1 MRIAVVAGLI
11 AIGFTSTPK
20 LLAAEPPSRGGA
32 IREQITI
39 IADIPYANNDNPRQ
53 QLDLFLPKQ
62 PVLNAPLPVIVFV
75 HGGGWRKGDRRS
87 GLTMLAPLIAS
98 GRFAGA
104 SIGYRLTDEA
114 SWPAQIHDCKAAI
127 RWLRGNAGKHGLN
140 ADRIAVIG
148 TSAGGH
154 LVAMLGTSGG
164 VAELEGDLGAFVG
177 LSSRVQCVVDFFGP
191 SDLATMGG
199 WHNKPDAPEALL
211 LGGPIQEN
219 QDLAQSASPIH
230 YASADDP
237 PFLMIHGTADPL
249 VPFGQSVEL
258 QKKLEATGVTAFLI
272 PIENGGH
279 GRFRIPDLDQRIGN
293 FLDNQLHEGDKTID
307 LTPIPA
313 ASPQR

>member
-1 MRIAVVAGLI
+1 M
-11 AIGFTSTPK
+11 
-20 LLAAEPPSRGGA
+20 
-32 IREQITI
+32 REQITI
-39 IADIPYANNDNPRQ
+39 IADLPYANNDNPRQ

-62 PVLNAPLPVIVFV
+62 PVLNGPLPVIVFV

-87 GLTMLAPLIAS
+87 GFTMLAPLIAS

-199 WHNKPDAPEALL
+199 WHDQPDSPEALL
-211 LGGPIQEN
+211 LGGPIPEN
-219 QDLAQSASPIH
+219 QDLAQSASPI
-230 YASADDP
+230 YYVSDDDP

-258 QKKLEATGVTAFLI
+258 QKKLEGSGVTAFLI

-279 GRFRIPDLDQRIGN
+279 GRFRIPELDQRIGN

-307 LTPIPA
+307 LAPIPA